1 MPASPL
7 SSTTC
12 PLPSLTCA
20 QRSRSNPMSCS
31 RPTSGVSPVLP
42 GRFQATARHT
52 LIEHPID
59 DQRLGETFQQRGA

>member
-12 PLPSLTCA
+12 PRPSLTCA
-20 QRSRSNPMSCS
+20 QRSRS
-31 RPTSGVSPVLP
+31 SPDFLLATHERGQAGTP
-42 GRFQATARHT
+42 SRFQATAGHL

-59 DQRLGETFQQRGA
+59 LQRLGEASQERRA